1 MFANRYIKSVS
12 SSDLRDDAHHHDTD
26 ALAASALS
34 DMGSGGVLGSLL
46 CRVKYSDGAI
56 HKDLESGS
64 GNLAQLL
71 REWSEVVR
79 ERGRSRGWVKIRAE
93 WDIAT
98 AESLYATVARAS
110 LAHWMSGLCEECSG
124 AKVTK
129 DRRNCPCCAGTG
141 KAKID
146 GPNFVVDRVKDMV
159 SELEGIFQAH
169 SGRASAMLRR
179 VA

>member
-1 MFANRYIKSVS
+1 MFAKIYVRSVNS
-12 SSDLRDDAHHHDTD
+12 ADLRDDPHHHDTD
-26 ALAASALS
+26 ALAASGLA
-34 DMGSGGVLGSLL
+34 DKGCGGVLGSLL
-46 CRVKYSDGAI
+46 CRVKYSDGTI
-56 HKDLESGS
+56 HKDFESGS
-64 GNLAQLL
+64 GNLAHLI

-98 AESLYATVARAS
+98 AENLYATVARAS
-110 LAHWMSGLCEECSG
+110 LAHWMSGICEECNG

-129 DRRNCPCCAGTG
+129 DRRTCPCCAGSG
-141 KAKID
+141 QAKID

-179 VA
+179 AA